1 VSTASFVPSAGA
13 VIRYWRTRG
22 PAPVLLIQG
31 VGVIGEG
38 WRPQIDG
45 LAPRH
50 GLIWFDN
57 RGIGESSIA
66 GGTLSIEAM
75 AADALAVLDAEGIE
89 RCHVVG
95 HSMGGVIAQQIA
107 LQAPARVRSLSLL
120 CTFHRGA
127 DAVRPTAGLIW
138 LGLRSRVGT
147 SAMRRQA
154 FLELILPPD
163 YLKRCDRAE
172 LTLRLA
178 RLFGHDLAH
187 QPPIAT
193 GQLRALA
200 RYDGSAR
207 LVQLA
212 GIPTLVV
219 SAALDHIA
227 GPRTGRALGA
237 AIPGARYVEVPDA
250 GHAAP
255 IHAAVE
261 INTLLEEHLARA
273 ESGENASGSSS
284 SGVEWCAPQDSNLR
298 PTDS

>member
-1 VSTASFVPSAGA
+1 MPTAGA

-57 RGIGESSIA
+57 RGIGQSSMA

-75 AADALAVLDAEGIE
+75 AADALAVLDAEGLE
-89 RCHVVG
+89 CCHVVG
-95 HSMGGVIAQQIA
+95 HSMGGVVAQQIA
-107 LQAPARVRSLSLL
+107 LQAPARVKSLSLL

-127 DAVRPTAGLIW
+127 DSVRPTARLVW

-147 SAMRRQA
+147 LAMRRQA

-163 YLKRCDRAE
+163 YLKRCDMAE
-172 LTLRLA
+172 LTRRMA
-178 RLFGHDLAH
+178 GLFGHDLAH
-187 QPPIAT
+187 QPPIT
-193 GQLRALA
+193 TSQLRALA
-200 RYDGSAR
+200 RYDASAR

-219 SAALDHIA
+219 SAALDPIA
-227 GPRTGRALGA
+227 GPRTGRALAA
-237 AIPGARYVEVPDA
+237 AIPGARYVELPDA
-250 GHAAP
+250 GHAVP

-261 INTLLEEHLARA
+261 INDLLEGHLAGA
-273 ESGENASGSSS
+273 ESGQRTLRSSS
-284 SGVEWCAPQDSNLR
+284 KQWCALHDSNGR
-298 PTDS
+298 AAGS